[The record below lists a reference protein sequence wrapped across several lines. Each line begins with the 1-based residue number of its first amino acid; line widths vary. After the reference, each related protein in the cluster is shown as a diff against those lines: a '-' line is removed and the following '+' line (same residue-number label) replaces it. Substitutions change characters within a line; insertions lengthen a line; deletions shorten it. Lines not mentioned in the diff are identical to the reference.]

1 MKEHLTFTVTSLKG
15 LTIINNALSEVNHH
29 YIKKTETFVDEN
41 QVIIRLD
48 FDDEYLEHF
57 EDLLFILFD
66 LNCRDIKDVSGFFVY
81 PFKQTII
88 SCKKDLKNYYKILF
102 DYKVI
107 TRINKKV
114 Y

>member
-1 MKEHLTFTVTSLKG
+1 MNEYLCFTITSLES
-15 LTIINNALSEVNHH
+15 LVIINNALSEVNYF

-66 LNCRDIKDVSGFFVY
+66 LPCRTIKDVSGFFVY
-81 PFKQTII
+81 PFRETKL
-88 SCKKDLKNYYKILF
+88 SCKFDLKTYYKILF

-107 TRINKKV
+107 TRINIKV